1 MSKRTYDPSILNF
14 ATDTV
19 DGIIEIRRQEALLK
33 AGALQNAIFN
43 SANFSSIATDANG
56 VIQIFNVGAEQMLG
70 YAANDVINKVTPAE
84 ISDPQ
89 EVIARAEELSIELG
103 TPITP
108 GFEALVFKASRGIED
123 IYELTYIRKDGS
135 RFPAVVSVTALRDD
149 QYAIIGYLL
158 IGTDNSARK
167 RAEEA
172 LLKAGALQSAIF
184 NSANF
189 SSIAT
194 DAKGV
199 IQIFNVGAERML
211 GYAATD
217 VMNKI
222 TPADISDPQE
232 VIVRAEALSL
242 ELDTPILPGFEALV
256 FKASRGIEDIYE
268 LTYIRKDGSR
278 FPAIVS
284 VTALRDA
291 EDAII
296 GYLLI
301 GTDNTAR
308 KQAEE
313 ALLKAGALQKAI
325 FNSANFSSIATD
337 AKGVIQIFN
346 VGAERMLGY
355 AAADVMNKITP
366 AEISDPQEVIARAEE
381 LSVELGTPITPGFEA
396 LVFKASR
403 GIEDIYELT
412 YIRKDG
418 SRFPAVVSVTALRD
432 DHDAII
438 GYLLIGTDNTERK
451 KAEESIQAAAE
462 YARSLIEASLDPLMM
477 ISAQGKITDV
487 NAATEQVSGVP
498 RIQLIGS
505 DFADYFTDPG
515 KAREG
520 YQQVF
525 SQGSVT
531 DYPLAIRHVSGKVT
545 EVLYNSSLY
554 RDGNGNVLGV
564 FAAARDITERK
575 RAEETA
581 QAALLA
587 KSQFLANMS
596 HEIRTPLN
604 AILGLTR
611 IVMESELKPEQ
622 REQLDKVRRSGRALV
637 RIIDDIL
644 DFSRVEAGRLA
655 IERIPMRVEA
665 ALLEV
670 VELLGLQA
678 EEKGLELFL
687 DIDQHTPLLVM
698 GDPFRLVQILNNLVG
713 NAIKFTHHGD
723 IHISVRVEQQ
733 GETTNTLRFNVRDTG
748 IGIAPDQIGVLFQ
761 PFSQADSST
770 TRKFGGSGL
779 GLAIVTKL
787 VELLGGQITLDST
800 VGKGTNVSFTIK
812 VGIASEDQ
820 RNVAQMGFDSLQMTG
835 KRVLVV
841 DDQATSRQILALLL
855 KAWGME
861 VIEAENGEQALARV
875 AEANNTKQLFHAVLL
890 DWRMPGMNGLEVA
903 VELRAKEQANG
914 QTAPLPILMV
924 TADSRQALLQQP
936 EANCIN
942 GVLTKPVIPSR
953 LFNALLHGEIRSLP
967 AVKEPHTQRF
977 DGIRVLLVEDNE
989 LNQEVAA
996 SILRKRG
1003 ATLTIA
1009 WNGVEAVALVQ
1020 QQAFDLVLMDLHMP
1034 IMGGIEATR
1043 QIRELAQGKKLPIV
1057 AMTAAVMTEDRERC
1071 MAIGMVDFIPKPVEP
1086 EDIVRVLHT
1095 YTQAGAES
1103 LPAILPT
1110 IQEGWPVFDW
1120 VTGLSRLDGD
1130 HALQHRL
1137 LLSFIEAYHDSS
1149 QGLDA
1154 LLIENNSPD
1163 AIELIHAV
1171 KGVASNLSAVALTEA
1186 SRRLLEELRI
1196 EAPLTSRAPFD
1207 AILLETLVQM
1217 RQHLSDH
1224 EQSGRI
1230 IAKVKAPMPLNNALL
1245 SLEPFIISQEIIPDA
1260 LLMHLQ
1266 QLANADE
1273 FYSPLLRTLQ
1283 QQIDSF
1289 EHPEAVATLK
1299 LLKNLYLEH

>member
-1 MSKRTYDPSILNF
+1 MPKSTHDPSILNI
-14 ATDTV
+14 TKDSI
-19 DGIIEIRRQEALLK
+19 DGIIESRRQEALLK

-43 SANFSSIATDANG
+43 SANFSSIATDASG

-70 YAANDVINKVTPAE
+70 YTAADVMNKVTPAE

-89 EVIARAEELSIELG
+89 EVIARA
-103 TPITP
+103 
-108 GFEALVFKASRGIED
+108 K
-123 IYELTYIRKDGS
+123 
-135 RFPAVVSVTALRDD
+135 
-149 QYAIIGYLL
+149 
-158 IGTDNSARK
+158 
-167 RAEEA
+167 
-172 LLKAGALQSAIF
+172 
-184 NSANF
+184 
-189 SSIAT
+189 
-194 DAKGV
+194 
-199 IQIFNVGAERML
+199 
-211 GYAATD
+211 
-217 VMNKI
+217 
-222 TPADISDPQE
+222 
-232 VIVRAEALSL
+232 ALSF

-268 LTYIRKDGSR
+268 LTYIRKDGTR

-291 EDAII
+291 DEAII

-308 KQAEE
+308 KQAED

-355 AAADVMNKITP
+355 AAADVMNKVTP

-432 DHDAII
+432 DQDAII

-451 KAEESIQAAAE
+451 KAEESIQAASQ

-498 RIQLIGS
+498 RVQLIGS
-505 DFADYFTDPG
+505 DFADYFTDPE

-525 SQGSVT
+525 SQGFLT

-545 EVLYNSSLY
+545 DVLYNSSLY
-554 RDGNGNVLGV
+554 RDSNGNVLGM

-575 RAEETA
+575 RAEVTA
-581 QAALLA
+581 QTALLA

-596 HEIRTPLN
+596 HEIRTPMN

-611 IVMESELKPEQ
+611 MVMESDLKPEQ
-622 REQLDKVRRSGRALV
+622 REQLDKVRRSGKALV

-644 DFSRVEAGRLA
+644 DFSRIEAGRLT

-665 ALLEV
+665 VLLEV
-670 VELLGLQA
+670 AELLGLQA
-678 EEKGLELFL
+678 EEKGLELFI
-687 DIDQHTPLLVM
+687 DIDQDTPLLVM

-713 NAIKFTHHGD
+713 NAIKFTNHGE
-723 IHISVRVEQQ
+723 IHISVRVEHQ
-733 GETTNTLRFNVRDTG
+733 GETKNTLRFNVRDTG
-748 IGIAPDQIGVLFQ
+748 IGIAPDQVGALFQ

-779 GLAIVTKL
+779 GLAIVKKL
-787 VELLGGQITLDST
+787 VELLGGQITLDSV
-800 VGKGTNVSFTIK
+800 VGKGTNIGFTIE
-812 VGIASEDQ
+812 VGIASEDVC
-820 RNVAQMGFDSLQMTG
+820 NVAQMGGDSLQMRG

-841 DDQATSRQILALLL
+841 DDQPTSRQILSLLL

-861 VIEAENGEQALARV
+861 AIEAENGIEALARV
-875 AEANNTKQLFHAVLL
+875 AQANGTGQPFHAVLL

-903 VELRAKEQANG
+903 VELRAQEEASG
-914 QTAPLPILMV
+914 LLTPLPILMV
-924 TADSRQALLQQP
+924 TAYNRQTLLQQP
-936 EANCIN
+936 EAGCIN
-942 GVLTKPVIPSR
+942 GVLTKPVIPSY
-953 LFNALLHGEIRSLP
+953 LYNALLHGEIRTLP
-967 AVKEPHTQRF
+967 KVEEPKTQRF
-977 DGIRVLLVEDNE
+977 DNIRVLLVEDNE

-1003 ATLTIA
+1003 VILTIA
-1009 WNGVEAVALVQ
+1009 WNGEEAVALAEQ
-1020 QQAFDLVLMDLHMP
+1020 QTFDLVLMDLHMP

-1043 QIRELAQGKKLPIV
+1043 QIRELAQGKNPPIV
-1057 AMTAAVMTEDRERC
+1057 AMTAAVMAEDRERC
-1071 MAIGMVDFIPKPVEP
+1071 IEVGMVDFIPKPVEP
-1086 EDIVRVLHT
+1086 EDIVRILRT
-1095 YTQAGAES
+1095 YTQSGAEI
-1103 LPAILPT
+1103 PVILL
-1110 IQEGWPVFDW
+1110 QEPQEEDPIFDW
-1120 VTGLSRLDGD
+1120 KRGLTRLDGD
-1130 HALQHRL
+1130 HALQQRL
-1137 LLSFIEAYHDSS
+1137 LLGFIEGYHDLS
-1149 QGLDA
+1149 QRLDA
-1154 LLIENNSPD
+1154 LLDEKNTHD

-1171 KGVASNLSAVALTEA
+1171 KGVASNLSAVALSEA
-1186 SRRLLEELRI
+1186 SHRLLEELRTKV
-1196 EAPLTSRAPFD
+1196 PLTSRATFD
-1207 AILLETLVQM
+1207 AILLETLILM
-1217 RQHLSDH
+1217 RQHISDH
-1224 EQSGRI
+1224 EQSGLIKIRATESI
-1230 IAKVKAPMPLNNALL
+1230 SLKDTLL
-1245 SLEPFIISQEIIPDA
+1245 SLEPFIIGQEIIPDT
-1260 LLMHLQ
+1260 LLVNFR
-1266 QLANADE
+1266 QLADVN
-1273 FYSPLLRTLQ
+1273 FLYSPLLRTLQ
-1283 QQIDSF
+1283 QQIDNF
-1289 EHPEAVATLK
+1289 EHPEALATLN
-1299 LLKNLYLEH
+1299 LLKDKHLEH